1 MVVLPPLSNA
11 PAAIDRARETP
22 SASGTDKT
30 GQFSEILARAAP
42 GARPLPGTVVTPV
55 ATYLSSGQA
64 SESIARAWRDVFGE
78 EPPPGAV
85 GILTAQWAHET
96 ASGASMYNYNF
107 AGIKGAG
114 PQGFSVAQ
122 KTREGFGATERRI
135 VDHFRA
141 YSSADEGAVD
151 YVKLLSARYPDAVAA
166 AKDGNAP
173 AFVHALK
180 AHGYFTGSEQAYTRS
195 IVALS
200 GGDPSSLGTGDGF
213 DARPLDYASQVGAP
227 GVGMTRGFRFSG
239 PSGAGA
245 SAPFVDSVAMADELS
260 RTALRIAADPG
271 EDRRS
276 EST

>member
-1 MVVLPPLSNA
+1 VVVLPALSNV
-11 PAAIDRARETP
+11 PAAPDRVGGTA
-22 SASGTDKT
+22 SANGTDKT
-30 GQFSEILARAAP
+30 GRFSEILARAAP
-42 GARPLPGTVVTPV
+42 GARPLHGTVVASVRTD
-55 ATYLSSGQA
+55 LSSGQA
-64 SESIARAWRDVFGE
+64 SESIGRAWTEVFGE
-78 EPPPGAV
+78 EPPKGAV
-85 GILTAQWAHET
+85 GMLTAQWAHET
-96 ASGASMYNYNF
+96 ANGASMYNYNF

-135 VDHFRA
+135 TDHFRA

-151 YVKLLSARYPDAVAA
+151 YVKLLSARYPDAIAA

-200 GGDPSSLGTGDGF
+200 GGDPSSVGSADAF
-213 DARPLDYASQVGAP
+213 DAKPLDYAAQLAAVDR
-227 GVGMTRGFRFSG
+227 GMTRGFPLSG
-239 PSGAGA
+239 PSGTG
-245 SAPFVDSVAMADELS
+245 APFVDSVAMADELS

-271 EDRRS
+271 KDRNS